1 MNFVLTSTAGRKVRG
16 VYGGGGGGG
25 LHRLGLPSLAE
36 PAPHVGQLA
45 GDALQLGVNVGRLS
59 C

>member
-1 MNFVLTSTAGRKVRG
+1 MGG

-25 LHRLGLPSLAE
+25 LHCLRLPALAQ

-45 GDALQLGVNVGRLS
+45 GDALQLGLNVCLFSCGRRI
-59 C
+59 